1 MTLLLEYPL
10 RTDLPRYDDEEVLVA
25 TVECVRCGAE
35 VKLTATPCEW
45 TEQEDG
51 STVVTDVGPAMG
63 DCCGLL
69 YVDAFGEVNVYEES
83 ELRASALGPRC
94 RGCGCTED
102 NPCPGACF
110 WVEPDLCSRC
120 A

>member
-1 MTLLLEYPL
+1 MTFLLEYPL

-35 VKLTATPCEW
+35 VQLRATPCEW

-51 STVVTDVGPAMG
+51 SAQVTDVGPGMG

-69 YVDAFGEVNVYEES
+69 YVDAFGEGVDVYDES
-83 ELRASALGPRC
+83 ELHAGGPRC
-94 RGCGCTED
+94 RVCGCTED
-102 NPCPGACF
+102 RACPGGCF
-110 WVEPDLCSRC
+110 WIEPDLCSRC